1 MLPKSQG
8 ICRYLIVLV
17 FLLIG
22 CVQLVSADDIMT
34 IIVNPA
40 KMDEK
45 YTPAL
50 VINHGVF

>member
-1 MLPKSQG
+1 MLPKSRG
-8 ICRYLIVLV
+8 ICRYLVVLV
-17 FLLIG
+17 FLMIG
-22 CVQLVSADDIMT
+22 CVQLVSADDHMT

-50 VINHGVF
+50 EINCGVF